1 MPLMDVADSSVD
13 RTDWM
18 FPLGHALTGRRV
30 IRLNY
35 DKVTRGNLLEV
46 LGDALAIHNLNAVE
60 IDYLWNYYKGRQP
73 ILGRVKEVRPE
84 ICNRIVENRAYEI
97 VSFKVGYL
105 MGEPVQYVGR
115 HSDEN
120 IIAAV
125 NLLNDYMF
133 AENKASK
140 DQELVEWDMV
150 CGTAYRMVLADPDGD
165 EDESPFE
172 IYTCDPRRTFVAYST
187 GLGNKPL
194 IGVKYRDT
202 SKGTEYSVFTSDA
215 TYIVLNNE
223 IVSVEPHLYG
233 MIPIIEYPANAARL
247 GAFEIVLPLLDA
259 LNNIASNR
267 MDGIEQQIQ
276 AFLKFVNCDIDAE
289 GLAALREYGAIKV
302 KSVQGQKADVE
313 YVHTEINQDQTETF
327 KKDIYQAVLTICG
340 MPNRNGGSSTSD
352 TGQAVVYRDGFFAA
366 ETAAKASENV
376 FKLAEKEMLRV
387 VLRICRQLT
396 GLNLKLLDVDM
407 KFTRRNYDNL
417 QSKSQVL
424 VSMLEQARIH
434 PKLAF
439 EHCGMFS
446 DPESAYTMSEEYYQE
461 QMEKWEPREEEEG
474 GHDHQDADTEGVT
487 PDGGDGEQDE

>member
-1 MPLMDVADSSVD
+1 MMDVADTTVD
-13 RTDWM
+13 RTAG
-18 FPLGHALTGRRV
+18 LGHALTGRRV

-35 DKVTRGNLLEV
+35 DRVTRDNLLEV
-46 LGDALAIHNLNAVE
+46 LGDALAVHLVNAME

-73 ILGRVKEVRPE
+73 VLDRRKDIRPE

-97 VSFKVGYL
+97 VNFKVGYL
-105 MGEPVQYVGR
+105 MGEPVQYVAR
-115 HSDEN
+115 HSEEN
-120 IIAAV
+120 ILAAV

-133 AENKASK
+133 AENKASL

-150 CGTAYRMVLADPDGD
+150 CGTAYRMVLADPEDD
-165 EDESPFE
+165 VDESPFE
-172 IYTCDPRRTFVAYST
+172 LYTLDPRKAFVAYST
-187 GLGNKPL
+187 GLGGKPL
-194 IGVKYRDT
+194 IGVKYRST
-202 SKGTEYSVFTSDA
+202 AKGDEYSVFTDEK
-215 TYIVLNNE
+215 TYIILNNE
-223 IVSVEPHLYG
+223 IVSEEPHMYG
-233 MIPIIEYPANAARL
+233 MVPIIEYPANTARL

-259 LNNIASNR
+259 LNNVASNR

-313 YVHTEINQDQTETF
+313 YVKTEINQDQTETF
-327 KKDIYQAVLTICG
+327 KKDLYQSVLTICG
-340 MPNRNGGSSTSD
+340 MPNRNGGTSTSD

-366 ETAAKASENV
+366 ETAAKASENM
-376 FKLAEKEMLRV
+376 FKLAEKQMLRV
-387 VLRICRQLT
+387 VLRICRELT
-396 GLNLKLLDVDM
+396 QMELRLLDVDM

-424 VSMLEQARIH
+424 VSMLEQQRIH

-446 DPESAYTMSEEYYQE
+446 DPESAYQMSEEYYQE
-461 QMEKWEPREEEEG
+461 QMAKWEPEETEDDAPQDEER
-474 GHDHQDADTEGVT
+474 QEVEVST
-487 PDGGDGEQDE
+487 DGGTSV